1 MSLSVVSIFP
11 LHTPPRPISANVK
24 NVPIVE
30 LKLPRLSLEI
40 VAHPDDPRPDIEI
53 TGDVKES
60 PELPGLVAECTEY
73 GLRSQPGQGG

>member
-11 LHTPPRPISANVK
+11 LHNPPRPISANVK

-53 TGDVKES
+53 TGDAKES
-60 PELPGLVAECTEY
+60 PELLGLAIECLEY
-73 GLRSQPGQGG
+73 GSHSQLGQGG